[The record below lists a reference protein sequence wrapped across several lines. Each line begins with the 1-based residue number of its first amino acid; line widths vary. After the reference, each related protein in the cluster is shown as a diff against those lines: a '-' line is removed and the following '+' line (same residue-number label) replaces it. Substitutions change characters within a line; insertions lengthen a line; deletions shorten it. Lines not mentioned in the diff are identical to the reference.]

1 MQKKTGWPARLDLNQ
16 PDKNGRR
23 EYLKMT
29 GRKPGQLLFAG
40 PFDLDKGLTTRQ
52 YARLVQE

>member
-1 MQKKTGWPARLDLNQ
+1 MQKKTGWPTRLDLNQ
-16 PDKNGRR
+16 PDK
-23 EYLKMT
+23 LKMT
-29 GRKPGQLLFAG
+29 GRIPGQLLFAG